1 MAETLAFIKQLT
13 GERSRLAVAGL
24 VGIFG
29 VMLLISAAGSP
40 GLGFSLFIAGII
52 GVIALYR
59 PELVVG
65 LLALY
70 LPFEPFVLKY
80 VPDDLYVY
88 IRYGSEGLI
97 YLLAAAAVIYRLRTH
112 TKPSLG
118 PFGLALI
125 ALAGSLIVSA
135 GLNHVP
141 ALTALLGLRQILRFS
156 VLGLAV
162 VNLPVSHRFI
172 RKLIWLLI
180 AVAAFESG
188 LGLLQ
193 SAVGPAADSLLI
205 PSETRAYG
213 SYLLTPGT
221 DQFWV
226 SGQRVTAT
234 LGRYDQ
240 LGAFLSFALL
250 LTVGLLYE
258 LKKVRLQ
265 RYLFVALLLGVGCL
279 ALTYSRASWLG
290 FGAGLAVVAL
300 LIKRDRRVLLA
311 GVIIALALILYPFVT
326 SLAVNNLRDQPDVP
340 FIDRIY
346 EAVSYER
353 WQGEYYGLGRLYF
366 IVATATKVFPAAPVF
381 GFGPGQY
388 GGGAAAALGNLTV
401 YDQLSLPFGIYGYAG
416 MIDNNWLSLLGEAG
430 LVGILLYLAVLAGV
444 IRFSLKFF
452 RQSQNGFDRGLAL
465 ATVGVVV
472 AVSLE
477 ACLGTYLEV
486 RTIGVYLWLLPALL
500 FVLSKSKTSPINDSH
515 ENNSGQ

>member
-1 MAETLAFIKQLT
+1 MAESFAFIKQLAV
-13 GERSRLAVAGL
+13 ERSKLAVVGL
-24 VGIFG
+24 VGVFAIMLG
-29 VMLLISAAGSP
+29 VSAAGSP

-52 GVIALYR
+52 GVVALYR

-70 LPFEPFVLKY
+70 LPFEPFVLKF

-97 YLLAAAAVIYRLRTH
+97 YLLAVAAVIYRLRTR

-125 ALAGSLIVSA
+125 ALTGSLIVSA

-141 ALTALLGLRQILRFS
+141 ALTALLGLRQILRFPI
-156 VLGLAV
+156 LGLAV
-162 VNLPVSHRFI
+162 VNLPISRKFI
-172 RKLIWLLI
+172 RTLIWLLI
-180 AVAAFESG
+180 AVATLESG
-188 LGLLQ
+188 LGLIQ
-193 SAVGPAADSLLI
+193 AVVGPAADSFLI

-213 SYLLTPGT
+213 NFLLTPGT

-240 LGAFLSFALL
+240 LGAFLAFALL
-250 LTVGLLYE
+250 MGVGLLYE
-258 LKKVRLQ
+258 LKNGRRQ
-265 RYLFVALLLGVGCL
+265 RYLFIALLLGLGCL

-326 SLAVNNLRDQPDVP
+326 SLAVNNLTDQPDVP
-340 FIDRIY
+340 FIDRVY

-388 GGGAAAALGNLTV
+388 GGGAAAALNNMTV
-401 YDQLSLPFGIYGYAG
+401 YDQLGLPFGIYGYAG
-416 MIDNNWLSLLGEAG
+416 MIDNNWMSLLGEAG
-430 LVGILLYLAVLAGV
+430 LVGVLLYLAVLGSV
-444 IRFSLKFF
+444 VRFSLKFY
-452 RQSQNGFDRGLAL
+452 RQSDDRFDRGLAL

-477 ACLGTYLEV
+477 AFLGTYFEV

-500 FVLSKSKTSPINDSH
+500 FAISKSKANSVNNRH
-515 ENNSGQ
+515 ENSPGQ